1 MTSTEEALAALEAK
15 KYAERQLAAV
25 ATCPPWRHAVFGAI
39 MGAIVSAPA
48 FPTVIRMGLIAIVF
62 SAIAIV
68 VQSDRQRLGVF
79 VNGYRKGKTRL
90 VALPMLAVVLGL
102 YALSMWFGD
111 GRADRVTPL
120 LLGSFAFVVGVIGSI
135 IWQRVFVS
143 ELGA

>member
-15 KYAERQLAAV
+15 KSAERQLAAV

-39 MGAIVSAPA
+39 VGAIVSAPA

-62 SAIAIV
+62 SAIAIA